1 MVCSP
6 LICLVHGWVGEDG
19 MICKTAK
26 QSDAIPETASYEI
39 RHMWHTEDNRYSFR
53 VAFIELRVRR
63 STAAHGWLA
72 VSPSPRPSWR
82 PTTPVI
88 AAGRDRCFQCI
99 LYTTTTPA
107 VPDFTCHL
115 CARTDRPRRAVLFGI
130 RGQTC
135 STHMDSEIVAH
146 QETFTATST
155 STANHL
161 RSMLPCL

>member
-1 MVCSP
+1 
-6 LICLVHGWVGEDG
+6 

-26 QSDAIPETASYEI
+26 QSAIPETASHDI
-39 RHMWHTEDNRYSFR
+39 RHMLQTEDNRYSFR

-72 VSPSPRPSWR
+72 VSPSPRPSWP

-107 VPDFTCHL
+107 VPDPTCHL
-115 CARTDRPRRAVLFGI
+115 CVLADRPRRAVLFGL
-130 RGQTC
+130 RKQTC

-155 STANHL
+155 PTAN
-161 RSMLPCL
+161 RFPSMLSCL

>member
-1 MVCSP
+1 
-6 LICLVHGWVGEDG
+6 
-19 MICKTAK
+19 
-26 QSDAIPETASYEI
+26 
-39 RHMWHTEDNRYSFR
+39 MWHTEDNRYSFR

-115 CARTDRPRRAVLFGI
+115 CARTDRPRRAVLFDHLGSAGKRARRI
-130 RGQTC
+130 WTRRLWPTTRKHLQPLPLPQQTGSPVC
-135 STHMDSEIVAH
+135 FLASEAMSRCRPLLRALLFADLH
-146 QETFTATST
+146 PHPHH
-155 STANHL
+155 HL
-161 RSMLPCL
+161 FRA